1 MMPGDRIPHSA
12 LPPAEIG
19 TAQQEI
25 SVVTSRQVID
35 VLTELQFRAELLI
48 SDEHGRGNDITFQEA
63 LDSSF
68 AQYWNECL
76 DQS

>member
-1 MMPGDRIPHSA
+1 M
-12 LPPAEIG
+12 
-19 TAQQEI
+19 T
-25 SVVTSRQVID
+25 TSNQVME
-35 VLTELQFRAELLI
+35 VLKELQFRTELLI
-48 SDEHGRGNDITFQEA
+48 SDERSRGNDITFQQA

>member
-1 MMPGDRIPHSA
+1 VQTLPQL

-19 TAQQEI
+19 TAQQEFP
-25 SVVTSRQVID
+25 VTTSNQVME
-35 VLTELQFRAELLI
+35 VLTELQFRTELLI
-48 SDEHGRGNDITFQEA
+48 SDEHSRGNDITFQQA